1 MGRKKLSKSLDIPNL
16 WPWKEEMLKQRLNRQ
31 KDIDADEEKR
41 RNLQRKRQIK
51 SKREKMLLA
60 AVTGKAEADHIKK
73 SKNTKDAA
81 CNKNWYRKELLAV
94 IEQSDVIV
102 EVLDARDPLACRC
115 KEVEDKITSMQS
127 NVTTKNKKLILLLNK
142 IDLVPSEVLVKW
154 IRLLRQEY
162 PVIAFKCNTQNQKS
176 NLMQSTQKFT
186 DSSKSMSQAV
196 GTDALMSLLKNY
208 CRSMNLKTS
217 LSIGFIGYPN
227 TGKSSVINSL
237 KRTRSVGTS
246 SRPGFTTCLQEV
258 KLDGKIKLIDSPG
271 VLLNRSDDPA
281 SLVLKNAIT
290 VDKVDGISAV
300 SAMLA
305 RCSKESLMEVYEIP
319 EFQNVEEFLF
329 LVGKSRG
336 KLKKGGVPDVEQASR
351 TVLQDWNSG
360 RIPFFVSPPK
370 QEENKDETNVVTK
383 FSEAFDIE
391 ALLNE
396 NYNRALQQVPQGKK
410 FVEVRSLEVDN
421 DVEMEN

>member
-1 MGRKKLSKSLDIPNL
+1 
-16 WPWKEEMLKQRLNRQ
+16 
-31 KDIDADEEKR
+31 
-41 RNLQRKRQIK
+41 
-51 SKREKMLLA
+51 
-60 AVTGKAEADHIKK
+60 
-73 SKNTKDAA
+73 
-81 CNKNWYRKELLAV
+81 
-94 IEQSDVIV
+94 
-102 EVLDARDPLACRC
+102 
-115 KEVEDKITSMQS
+115 
-127 NVTTKNKKLILLLNK
+127 
-142 IDLVPSEVLVKW
+142 LVPSEVLVKW
-154 IRLLRQEY
+154 IRILRRDF

-186 DSSKSMSQAV
+186 DSAKSMSQAV
-196 GTDALMSLLKNY
+196 GVDALMSLLKNY
-208 CRSMNLKTS
+208 SRSMKLKTS

-246 SRPGFTTCLQEV
+246 SRPGFTTSLQEV

-271 VLLNRSDDPA
+271 VLLNRSDDPT
-281 SLVLKNAIT
+281 SLVLKNAIS
-290 VDKVDGISAV
+290 VDKVDGVNAV
-300 SAMLA
+300 SCMLA

-336 KLKKGGVPDVEQASR
+336 KLKKGGIPDVDQAAR

-370 QEENKDETNVVTK
+370 EEQKNDETNVVSK
-383 FSEAFDIE
+383 FSESFDIE

-396 NYNRALQQVPQGKK
+396 NYNRALQQVTKGK
-410 FVEVRSLEVDN
+410 FVEVQNVEVDN